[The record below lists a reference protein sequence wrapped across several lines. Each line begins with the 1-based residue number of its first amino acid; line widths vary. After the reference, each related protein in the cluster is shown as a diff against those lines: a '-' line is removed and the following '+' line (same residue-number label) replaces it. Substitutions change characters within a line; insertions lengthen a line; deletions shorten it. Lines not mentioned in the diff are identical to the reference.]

1 MDERTQ
7 VHGGD
12 VSSSIRLG
20 NLVLTGVSASGKSSV
35 GRQLAK
41 LLGLGFIDL
50 DELVERSAGKSIS
63 EIFSQE
69 GEPAFRERERQ
80 ILQSLVRIRSHVIA
94 VGGGALQ
101 SGEALG
107 VARKI
112 GPLIW
117 LQSSPAEI
125 ARRLFKRVSEMEKRP
140 LFKDLLG
147 EENHEARKDLIKARV
162 QKLLDER
169 RQWFEQ
175 SDVVLDASYVTP
187 EMAAQHLKDILIMEG
202 IIRSDHSRFSS
213 WQDVGRN

>member
-41 LLGLGFIDL
+41 LLGLGFVDL
-50 DELVERSAGKSIS
+50 DELIERSAGKSIS
-63 EIFSQE
+63 EIFAQD
-69 GEPAFRERERQ
+69 GEPAFRELEIRM
-80 ILQSLVRIRSHVIA
+80 LQSLEKIRSHVIA

-101 SGEALG
+101 SSEA
-107 VARKI
+107 VVNARKI

-140 LFKDLLG
+140 LFKDLLA
-147 EENHEARKDLIKARV
+147 EENHESRKDMIKARV

-169 RQWFEQ
+169 RQWLAR
-175 SDVVLDASYVTP
+175 SDIVLDASYVTP

-202 IIRSDHSRFSS
+202 IIRSDHRLFSGCR
-213 WQDVGRN
+213 DVGRN